1 MSRTE
6 RLLDL
11 IQLLRRHRQ
20 PVSGAV
26 LASELQV
33 SLRSIYRDIDT
44 LRGQGAPI
52 DGEAGVGYV
61 LQPGFMLPPL
71 MFSDEEMEA
80 LMLGASLVRERA
92 DGALA
97 RAAENAVSKI
107 MAVLPDDARQAMQP
121 TSWSVSAPDIERSGD
136 DHLPAIRDA
145 IRRERK
151 MTIRYRDMNGS
162 ESHRT
167 VWPFLL
173 AFFERVRVFVGWC
186 ELRND
191 YRTFR
196 ADRILLLDAQDERY
210 PRRRH
215 ALRKEWRARMAACS
229 GAGERHAS

>member
-26 LASELQV
+26 LAGELQV
-33 SLRSIYRDIDT
+33 SLRSLYRDIDT

-71 MFSDEEMEA
+71 MFSDEELEA
-80 LMLGASLVRERA
+80 LMMGASLVRERA

-97 RAAENAVSKI
+97 QAAENAVSKI

-121 TSWSVSAPDIERSGD
+121 TSWTVPPDHIERSGD
-136 DHLPAIRDA
+136 NHLLAIRDA

-151 MTIRYRDMNGS
+151 ITIQYRDMNGN
-162 ESHRT
+162 ETQR
-167 VWPFLL
+167 VIWPFLL
-173 AFFERVRVFVGWC
+173 AFFERVRVVVGWC
-186 ELRND
+186 ELRQD
-191 YRTFR
+191 FRTFR
-196 ADRILLLDAQDERY
+196 ADRIVLLLSGNERY

-215 ALRKEWRARMAACS
+215 ALRKEWRLTAMD
-229 GAGERHAS
+229 GKKNGEANRC

>member
-11 IQLLRRHRQ
+11 IQLLRRYRN

-26 LASELQV
+26 LAGELGV

-52 DGEAGVGYV
+52 DGEAGLGYV

-80 LMLGASLVRERA
+80 LMLGARLVGERA

-97 RAAENAVSKI
+97 QAAEHAISKI
-107 MAVLPDDARQAMQP
+107 TAVLPPDARLSLQP
-121 TSWSVSAPDIERSGD
+121 TSWTIATPEIERSGD
-136 DHLPAIRDA
+136 DHLPLIRDA

-151 MTIRYRDMNGS
+151 MALRYRDPKMA
-162 ESHRT
+162 ETDRT

-173 AFFERVRVFVGWC
+173 AFFERVRVVVAWC

-191 YRTFR
+191 FRTFR
-196 ADRILLLDAQDERY
+196 ADRIVALTPTETRF

-215 ALRKEWRARMAACS
+215 ALRKEWRALMAQKEGC
-229 GAGERHAS
+229 

>member
-1 MSRTE
+1 MSRAE

-20 PVSGAV
+20 PVSGAT
-26 LASELQV
+26 LADELGV
-33 SLRSIYRDIDT
+33 SVRSLYRDIGA

-52 DGEAGVGYV
+52 DGEAGVGFV

-80 LMLGASLVRERA
+80 LMLGATLVQERA

-107 MAVLPDDARQAMQP
+107 SAVLPPDMRQALQP
-121 TSWSVSAPDIERSGD
+121 TSWSIARPEIERSGD
-136 DHLPAIRDA
+136 SHLPLIRDA

-151 MTIRYRDMNGS
+151 IAFRYRDLKDA
-162 ESHRT
+162 ETDRT

-173 AFFERVRVFVGWC
+173 AFFERVRVVVAWC
-186 ELRND
+186 ELRQD
-191 YRTFR
+191 FRTFR
-196 ADRILLLDAQDERY
+196 ADRMADLKLSDARY

-215 ALRKEWRARMAACS
+215 AMRKEWRELMAARSEC
-229 GAGERHAS
+229 

>member
-1 MSRTE
+1 MSRAE

-20 PVSGAV
+20 PVSGSV
-26 LASELQV
+26 LAGELGV
-33 SLRSIYRDIDT
+33 SLRSVYRDIDT

-71 MFSDEEMEA
+71 MFSEEEMEA
-80 LMLGASLVRERA
+80 LMMGASLVRARA

-97 RAAENAVSKI
+97 RAAENAMVKI
-107 MAVLPDDARQAMQP
+107 TAVLPDDVRQSLQP
-121 TSWSVSAPDIERSGD
+121 TSWTVPSGEIERSGD

-151 MTIRYRDMNGS
+151 ITIHYRDMNGV
-162 ESHRT
+162 ESSRT
-167 VWPFLL
+167 AWPFLL
-173 AFFERVRVFVGWC
+173 AFFERVRVVVAWC
-186 ELRND
+186 ELRKD
-191 YRTFR
+191 FRTFR
-196 ADRILLLDAQDERY
+196 ADRIIVLNAGQERY

-215 ALRKEWRARMAACS
+215 ALRKEWRTRDMVACPS
-229 GAGERHAS
+229 A